1 MNVNLARSVNYDSGL
16 VAKSVLNQNKTDNTV
31 PTNTKQIAE
40 KPTSNK
46 TYFEAQIAKSNVEQ
60 NKAGASE
67 MKQLSGERG
76 TDVENPTAKQAPSS
90 TNAFS
95 STGSVNQKF
104 MVGSNTGSR
113 EGQSE
118 TSQRSDNVK
127 ANSQKTSDG
136 ESSHSDANPMS
147 IRHDNNMPRG
157 NSSTISSRYARRSNE
172 DEYEDEDDNNQRRRR
187 KKAQFIAPKKPLTV
201 LEGARV
207 AESNTQDMFVSSSVT
222 AERVSGVKRKTT
234 IEQLKEYSMNDL
246 SVAFFN
252 IVRAN
257 INTQEKNGIGAGM
270 QREVFSEIVQ
280 NIQDIDDVLDNN
292 YRLFVRDIVQGSMK
306 AAHQGDVALKDVA
319 KIIIT
324 GLMAMSPHDDN
335 PNLMADTLKIIV
347 SEIMYGKV
355 NIGYNMKDAAFAIGA
370 SSFTLGIYYKEYQ
383 NDIKFDQNL
392 ENKLNSAFSEAV
404 WTSTG
409 EISNYSQAY
418 AKANIEKFIAG
429 RTEEEKLHQKVMV
442 KEMLLSPFKKVLNK

>member
-1 MNVNLARSVNYDSGL
+1 MNVNPAAMNRVSSGYL
-16 VAKSVLNQNKTDNTV
+16 EKAIKTDDKSNNV
-31 PTNTKQIAE
+31 GTNKNATSVKANDSSVRIINENSTRDVNRKADSQNSQMAGKAVGE
-40 KPTSNK
+40 DTKPTSSQAPK
-46 TYFEAQIAKSNVEQ
+46 TTAAETGGLSKDARFAMSNVTYGNNVSSREAQ
-60 NKAGASE
+60 
-67 MKQLSGERG
+67 
-76 TDVENPTAKQAPSS
+76 
-90 TNAFS
+90 F
-95 STGSVNQKF
+95 
-104 MVGSNTGSR
+104 
-113 EGQSE
+113 
-118 TSQRSDNVK
+118 SDNVK
-127 ANSQKTSDG
+127 NLQKNPDNQSQHK
-136 ESSHSDANPMS
+136 DANPMT
-147 IRHDNNMPRG
+147 IKYDNNVPRG
-157 NSSTISSRYARRSNE
+157 NASTISSRYARRSNE

-187 KKAQFIAPKKPLTV
+187 KKAQFMAPKKPLTV

-246 SVAFFN
+246 SIAFFN

-292 YRLFVRDIVQGSMK
+292 YRLFVRDVVQGSMK

-324 GLMAMSPHDDN
+324 GLMAMSPHDDD